1 MNTNMKPRSPH
12 KSTIEPDMDITQSKP
27 FDELMLDELML
38 DDLPITTLDSPME
51 TSKTSSRLVSMPY
64 DEERAIPAPISP
76 CPSQGS
82 AGPLPTPSVT
92 SQFVDIES
100 HYLIDPTV
108 LGVGHHGSV
117 RKCIHRQS
125 GKQYAVKSICKTDP
139 SVKIPGLVREISLLK
154 EMKHKSI
161 IQLVDVYEDAE
172 YVHLVTELCRGGEL
186 FERIIEK
193 ASAPGAGCFSE
204 QESARILFEILKAV
218 QYMQSHN
225 IVHRDLK
232 PENILFETKDEDS
245 PIKIIDMGLA
255 RKHYGE
261 LGEPPMTSVVGTPYY
276 ICPTVLNKSYD
287 KSCDLW
293 SIGVMAYILLVG
305 YPPFN
310 GNDNKEVYA
319 SVRKGTY
326 CFPMEDWQHVSISAQ
341 NFIVSLLQ
349 SNSLQRMTVEQALR
363 HPWLLKN
370 LPRVEEL
377 RDAVE
382 VVYDKASKKDSV
394 LFRGLFRPRVKII

>member
-1 MNTNMKPRSPH
+1 
-12 KSTIEPDMDITQSKP
+12 MDIIIEAKP
-27 FDELMLDELML
+27 FDELMQDELML
-38 DDLPITTLDSPME
+38 DKWTRTNLASPME

-64 DEERAIPAPISP
+64 DEESAIPARISP
-76 CPSQGS
+76 CPSQAEPADPS
-82 AGPLPTPSVT
+82 PTLSVT
-92 SQFVDIES
+92 GKYADIES

-117 RKCIHRQS
+117 RQCIHRQT
-125 GKQYAVKSICKTDP
+125 GKQFAVKSINKADP
-139 SVKIPGLVREISLLK
+139 TVKIPGLVREITLLK
-154 EMKHKSI
+154 EMKHNSI
-161 IQLVDVYEDAE
+161 IKLVDVFEDTE

-186 FERIIEK
+186 FERIIQK
-193 ASAPGAGCFSE
+193 TNTPGAGCFSE
-204 QESARILFEILKAV
+204 KETARILFEILKAV

-232 PENILFETKDEDS
+232 PENILFETESEDS
-245 PIKIIDMGLA
+245 RIKIIDMGLA

-276 ICPTVLNKSYD
+276 ISPCCLNKSYD

-293 SIGVMAYILLVG
+293 SVGVIAYILLVG

-319 SVRKGTY
+319 AVRKGTY
-326 CFPMEDWQHVSISAQ
+326 SFPEEDWQHVSIGAQ

-349 SNSLQRMTVEQALR
+349 SNPLQRMTVDQALR
-363 HPWLLKN
+363 HPWLSKN
-370 LPRVEEL
+370 LTRIDVDES

-382 VVYDKASKKDSV
+382 VIYNKATKKESV